1 MKIGVWLYGWATI
14 VTGILN
20 IIWGD
25 FEASHQPIDTL
36 VKHVPGQQVLAYL
49 AGLWLIAAGLA
60 ILWRRTERIG
70 AAASALI
77 YLIFAL
83 LWLPRFYTVTHTFGL
98 KVGVLVFVLGG
109 VAAQVMFIAPAAF
122 VYATNASTDPVW
134 RERAAVAGRW
144 MLGLP
149 PISFGLGHLINLSAY
164 GRFVPHW
171 VPFPYFWVVLT
182 GIAFLLAGL
191 AIVSGIQDVLAA
203 ALLAL
208 MLLVFEFTVEIPPV
222 FAQVHSQPAWGG
234 AVYNLTA
241 MGACWIFVKLAL
253 SRRQEN
259 VRASVGSEQEAH
271 VPAGPHPSLTV
282 CSKALCGFAQDVI
295 FATQNK
301 KGERETRGKQD
312 HHRNQSRGTY

>member
-36 VKHVPGQQVLAYL
+36 VKHVPGQQLLAYL

-122 VYATNASTDPVW
+122 VYATNASADPVW

-191 AIVSGIQDVLAA
+191 AIVTGIQDVLAA
-203 ALLAL
+203 TLLAL

-222 FAQVHSQPAWGG
+222 FVRVHSQPAWGG

-241 MGACWIFVKLAL
+241 IGACWIFVKFAL
-253 SRRQEN
+253 SRREED
-259 VRASVGSEQEAH
+259 VRASVVSKQGDMSRLGSIQ
-271 VPAGPHPSLTV
+271 V
-282 CSKALCGFAQDVI
+282 
-295 FATQNK
+295 
-301 KGERETRGKQD
+301 
-312 HHRNQSRGTY
+312 